1 MKIVQRHILKFLLE
15 KAARRN
21 LAVHPQIICLAHDAI
36 SRKIFI
42 DGLFEK
48 RELYAL
54 RRFLKS
60 NLERLST
67 CIDVGAN
74 IGNHTLFFSTI
85 FEHVVSFEPN
95 LKTFVILSLNSQLAS
110 NVKVVNAGLSDSKAL
125 LGAIMD
131 PLNLGSTRISESS
144 SSNTKFKVFPL
155 DDYIENNRY
164 ETIDF
169 IKLDV
174 EGHELRALKGA
185 VDTLIKFRPLLAIEM
200 HVKKDKAESELVVAL
215 LRNLGYKYAYCLKP
229 NYWSMDKSEFI
240 QIPINKFLD
249 LRSKNHKMVLFS
261 SSEKK

>member
-1 MKIVQRHILKFLLE
+1 M
-15 KAARRN
+15 
-21 LAVHPQIICLAHDAI
+21 
-36 SRKIFI
+36 
-42 DGLFEK
+42 
-48 RELYAL
+48 
-54 RRFLKS
+54 
-60 NLERLST
+60 
-67 CIDVGAN
+67 
-74 IGNHTLFFSTI
+74 
-85 FEHVVSFEPN
+85 
-95 LKTFVILSLNSQLAS
+95 SLNSQLAS

-249 LRSKNHKMVLFS
+249 LRSKNHKMVLFTS
-261 SSEKK
+261 REKK